1 MNLML
6 GVGYDQ
12 AFTYS
17 YSLRELTYAGLSF
30 KDDVEETVKSKR
42 YLSGYFYGMS
52 ISLNLFC
59 NSQSLFSVFFCFTIT
74 SCSGL
79 GLGSGAAAVR
89 GKRVREHEEEKEV
102 VSFRKL
108 QLLVLLNRV
117 LTAKL

>member
-42 YLSGYFYGMS
+42 YLSGHFYGMS

-59 NSQSLFSVFFCFTIT
+59 NSQSLFSVFFCFTIL
-74 SCSGL
+74 SCFGL
-79 GLGSGAAAVR
+79 GLGSGAAVVR
-89 GKRVREHEEEKEV
+89 GIEGERARGGREGGSVVEEASITCVIK
-102 VSFRKL
+102 
-108 QLLVLLNRV
+108 
-117 LTAKL
+117 